1 MYYIYSI
8 YIYTIYI
15 HYISTIYILYFYT
28 HYNIYIYI
36 YILQTILYLLSSL
49 FSLLSSI
56 FSRLSSLAFRFS
68 SSLLP
73 FYCWLLYCCSHFV
86 LKCINTIYHIIQY
99 YISLYPSY
107 PQHSYTYCLF
117 STTHLP
123 RYRAARRFSRSE
135 LGSAA
140 PLPLRRERRHGVWKQ
155 IPSQTGR
162 SA

>member
-8 YIYTIYI
+8 YIHHIYSL
-15 HYISTIYILYFYT
+15 YIYY
-28 HYNIYIYI
+28 IYIYI
-36 YILQTILYLLSSL
+36 YTLFLYTLLYIYIYTLLYLLSSL

-99 YISLYPSY
+99 YISLYPSS

-123 RYRAARRFSRSE
+123 RYRAAWRFSRSE

-140 PLPLRRERRHGVWKQ
+140 PLRVLGAPSRRLRSDAFSKLCF
-155 IPSQTGR
+155 
-162 SA
+162 A

>member
-8 YIYTIYI
+8 YIHHIYSLYIYYIYTLF
-15 HYISTIYILYFYT
+15 LYTLF
-28 HYNIYIYI
+28 NIIYIYI
-36 YILQTILYLLSSL
+36 YFIISSL

-107 PQHSYTYCLF
+107 PQHSYTFCLF
-117 STTHLP
+117 STTHMP

-135 LGSAA
+135 LGSVA
-140 PLPLRRERRHGVWKQ
+140 PLRVLGAPSRRFRPEPPRPGGLH
-155 IPSQTGR
+155 SD
-162 SA
+162 

>member
-8 YIYTIYI
+8 YIHHIYSLYIYYIYTLF
-15 HYISTIYILYFYT
+15 LYTLF
-28 HYNIYIYI
+28 YIYI
-36 YILQTILYLLSSL
+36 YTILYL
-49 FSLLSSI
+49 
-56 FSRLSSLAFRFS
+56 LSSLAFRFS

-99 YISLYPSY
+99 YIRLYPSY

-117 STTHLP
+117 STTHMP

-140 PLPLRRERRHGVWKQ
+140 PLRVLGAPSRRLKADPPRPGGLH
-155 IPSQTGR
+155 SD
-162 SA
+162 